1 MNAHLN
7 DFLAERKVKK
17 APDNF
22 TNFDRQIE
30 NAKKRLAEYKHER
43 EVISKQVAKLTNN
56 DQKIQM
62 TRDLIDLR
70 DKIFDLT
77 RANKIKTGQQVANE
91 KMLEASTETGEA
103 PSGQNK
109 FQDMLA
115 EMKVV

>member
-1 MNAHLN
+1 MNLHKENAHLREALKEMNAHLN

-56 DQKIQM
+56 D
-62 TRDLIDLR
+62 
-70 DKIFDLT
+70 
-77 RANKIKTGQQVANE
+77 
-91 KMLEASTETGEA
+91 
-103 PSGQNK
+103 
-109 FQDMLA
+109 
-115 EMKVV
+115 